1 MTIPSGPLR
10 ENIEN
15 LKNYN
20 HIFLNGNLE
29 NSDTL
34 KKEILSINATAIIH
48 EGRYEPVNLNE
59 FDLKEKYLIFLE
71 LGSINI
77 CFYVKELW
85 L

>member
-15 LKNYN
+15 LTNYN

-48 EGRYEPVNLNE
+48 EGRRT
-59 FDLKEKYLIFLE
+59 
-71 LGSINI
+71 S
-77 CFYVKELW
+77 
-85 L
+85 